1 MAGSKT
7 IDRDRKLP
15 PLSLPSAPGG
25 ELRPVL
31 VGGRQATVAVLLHE
45 ADCPACV
52 EYLRQLAGVYPTL
65 QEWDGQV
72 VVVAGGVEGA
82 TELAGREDWPF
93 PILADA
99 EYRLAVALG
108 LAPPAVVIADRWGE
122 IHFSQAA
129 ETHELAEPKELAEW
143 LRFLAVQCSP

>member
-1 MAGSKT
+1 MVASKT

-15 PLSLPSAPGG
+15 SLSLPSAPGG

-31 VGGRQATVAVLLHE
+31 VGGRQATVVLLLHD

-52 EYLRQLAGVYPTL
+52 DYLRQLSGVYPTL
-65 QEWDGQV
+65 REWDGQV
-72 VVVAGGVEGA
+72 VVIAGSAEGA
-82 TELAGREDWPF
+82 SALAERENWPF

-99 EYRLAVALG
+99 EHRLTAALG

-143 LRFLAVQCSP
+143 LRFLAIQCSP